1 MSSFRIRQLS
11 VDEAS
16 HKLLKMLV
24 ALGGYCTVRQAKSL
38 LSVGPGLPVRARLR
52 TLERLGFLRLVT
64 KYPVVYRITK
74 ATARLVESFRL

>member
-24 ALGGYCTVRQAKSL
+24 APSGYCTVRQAKSL
-38 LSVGPGLPVRARLR
+38 LSVGPGLPVGARLR
-52 TLERLGFLRLVT
+52 FLRRVT